1 MKAMIYV
8 IRFEESLGLGDI
20 EGFLKEIKSPIR
32 LEIGDKITLSIAS
45 FDRTPEDDIADIIRM
60 KDLLLPKSW
69 HSTNYTASFEI
80 SDITYNNEY
89 YYRDDEIKFYGII
102 TLKGK

>member
-1 MKAMIYV
+1 MKAMTYV
-8 IRFEESLGLGDI
+8 IKFEPELALRDI

-45 FDRTPEDDIADIIRM
+45 FYRTPEDDIADIIRM
-60 KDLLLPKSW
+60 KDLLLPKSR

-80 SDITYNNEY
+80 SDIIYNHVHY
-89 YYRDDEIKFYGII
+89 DDIDYGFRGVI